1 MGIHKKYRKALD
13 EFLKEIQKY
22 KNRIVDIVLFGSV
35 ARGEAK
41 EDSDLDILVVIK
53 EEDFT
58 LRREIIGIA
67 FDVFLRT
74 GINISVKVISKD
86 DFERFRNFSFL
97 RSVVSEGIKVV

>member
-1 MGIHKKYRKALD
+1 MRINKKYRRALN

-22 KNRIVDIVLFGSV
+22 KDRILDIVLFGSV

-86 DFERFRNFSFL
+86 DFERFKNFSFL
-97 RSVVSEGIKVV
+97 RNVVSEGIKVV